1 MTSRAF
7 LRAQWQMLAAADFS
21 LTEVWTPRGL
31 VTYYTA
37 LVIELHSRRVHI
49 LGSTPHPD
57 EAFVVQTLRDLTEVD
72 GVLDPNRLLICDR
85 DRKWRAAIRF
95 LEVAGVRVI
104 RTPHLRRTAMRMRSD
119 SYVHSKRKVST
130 ASFRSVNGIFDER
143 SPNTSPIITA
153 NETIKA
159 LTTS

>member
-1 MTSRAF
+1 
-7 LRAQWQMLAAADFS
+7 MLAAADFS

-72 GVLDPNRLLICDR
+72 GVLHPNRLLICDR
-85 DRKWRAAIRF
+85 DRNWRAAIRF

-104 RTPHLRRTAMRMRSD
+104 RTPNAPNCNAHAERFVRSLKDECLDGIVPIDEGHLRRTLM
-119 SYVHSKRKVST
+119 
-130 ASFRSVNGIFDER
+130 NP
-143 SPNTSPIITA
+143 SPTITA
-153 NETIKA
+153 NEITKA
-159 LTTS
+159 STTSGWL

>member
-7 LRAQWQMLAAADFS
+7 LRAHWQMLAAADFS

-119 SYVHSKRKVST
+119 SCAHSKMNVST
-130 ASFRSVNGIFDER
+130 ASFRSMKGTFDER
-143 SPNTSPIITA
+143 S
-153 NETIKA
+153 
-159 LTTS
+159 